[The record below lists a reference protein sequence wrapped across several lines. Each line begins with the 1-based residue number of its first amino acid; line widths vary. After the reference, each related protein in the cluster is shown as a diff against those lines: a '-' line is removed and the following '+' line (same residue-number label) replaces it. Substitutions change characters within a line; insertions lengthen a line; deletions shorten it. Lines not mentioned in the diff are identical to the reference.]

1 MNDTENSPHND
12 IDHRK
17 VIHDAIARRNYK
29 RKIVNRVFTGVTIA
43 CVMIAMMPLGGTFC
57 LKL

>member
-1 MNDTENSPHND
+1 MNNTENYPHNN

-17 VIHDAIARRNYK
+17 VIQDAIVRQSYK

-43 CVMIAMMPLGGTFC
+43 CVMIAMIPLGQHFV
-57 LKL
+57 